1 MSSKPPPPKG
11 PPPKVPPPKAPP
23 PKAAPAKMPPPQP
36 GGDDLDF
43 TAASPAP
50 PPPPPQKV
58 ENARLEAIKGNQELQ
73 QSGFYVAMARKAAE
87 RVAPR
92 DGSDKHTLLVV
103 EDDKTLCK
111 LLAEVLGTAGY
122 TVRFAATRAEINAEV
137 NRTPLPDLMLLDVT
151 LPDADGLKI
160 LAKLRSHPKFTDF
173 PVIMMTGR
181 ASAADVMQGL
191 AAGADGYVTKPFK
204 LSALVGVVNNALGR
218 G

>member
-11 PPPKVPPPKAPP
+11 PPPKAAP
-23 PKAAPAKMPPPQP
+23 PKAAPAASG
-36 GGDDLDF
+36 GGDVDLDF
-43 TAASPAP
+43 TAAPP

-73 QSGFYVAMARKAAE
+73 QTGFYVAMSRKAAA
-87 RVAPR
+87 RVPPR
-92 DGSDKHTLLVV
+92 DGSDKHTILVI

-122 TVRFAATRAEINAEV
+122 TVRFATTRSEINAEV
-137 NRTPLPDLMLLDVT
+137 NRTPLADLMLLDVS

-160 LAKLRSHPKFTDF
+160 LAKLRSHPRFAEF
-173 PVIMMTGR
+173 PIIMMTGR
-181 ASAADVMQGL
+181 ASASDVMQGL

-204 LSALVGVVNNALGR
+204 LSALVGVVNNALGL
-218 G
+218 

>member
-1 MSSKPPPPKG
+1 MSKP
-11 PPPKVPPPKAPP
+11 APP
-23 PKAAPAKMPPPQP
+23 TKG
-36 GGDDLDF
+36 GGDFDLDF
-43 TAASPAP
+43 TSAP

-73 QSGFYVAMARKAAE
+73 QTGFYVAMAKRSATH
-87 RVAPR
+87 VPPR

-122 TVRFAATRAEINAEV
+122 NVRFAATRAEINAEV

-160 LAKLRSHPKFTDF
+160 LSKLRSHPKFANF

-181 ASAADVMQGL
+181 AGASDVMQGL

-204 LSALVGVVNNALGR
+204 LSALVSVVNSALGK